1 MIGSTFP
8 KEYVR
13 SRFRTPYVCCA
24 SRKPKAASP
33 LPRPA
38 RCFFSGPSMEASAPS
53 PQFPESKTQSPPPT
67 PSLVLTIENEE
78 PEDFSLSVR
87 LEGSVTALGRNWAR
101 KLNQLRKSPSAV
113 CTNNVRR
120 YDARKKEHKDWLQGQ
135 YDKRNVFSLRWPPSS
150 SSTEDTIK
158 KKQTFCQRIRV
169 G

>member
-1 MIGSTFP
+1 MLCI
-8 KEYVR
+8 
-13 SRFRTPYVCCA
+13 
-24 SRKPKAASP
+24 
-33 LPRPA
+33 
-38 RCFFSGPSMEASAPS
+38 
-53 PQFPESKTQSPPPT
+53 SKTQSSLTSPSPSQMFFLRPVYGGLSAFPTVPRKQNSVPTPPPT

>member
-1 MIGSTFP
+1 
-8 KEYVR
+8 
-13 SRFRTPYVCCA
+13 
-24 SRKPKAASP
+24 
-33 LPRPA
+33 
-38 RCFFSGPSMEASAPS
+38 MEASAPS
-53 PQFPESKTQSPPPT
+53 PQFPESKTQSPPPPT

-135 YDKRNVFSLRWPPSS
+135 YDKRNV
-150 SSTEDTIK
+150 
-158 KKQTFCQRIRV
+158 
-169 G
+169 